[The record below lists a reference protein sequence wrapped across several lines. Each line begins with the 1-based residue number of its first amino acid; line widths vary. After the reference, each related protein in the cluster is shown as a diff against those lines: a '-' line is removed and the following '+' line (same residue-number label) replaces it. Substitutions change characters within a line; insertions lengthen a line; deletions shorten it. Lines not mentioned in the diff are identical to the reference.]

1 MSTEKIQPADPGA
14 RRKSLW
20 LIGIATIIGA
30 GLILAFEFFREDI
43 QQWLERN
50 IDYLLENSIIVF
62 FFSLALIAPI
72 LVGETYLL
80 LLGNRTVRAKRF
92 PPPGYAV
99 VRNTPIL
106 EGARGLRRG
115 RIIQALSL
123 LLLFSTAAIPFVLW
137 YIFRA
142 LAEST

>member
-1 MSTEKIQPADPGA
+1 MNTDKIQPADPGA

-20 LIGIATIIGA
+20 LLCVGTIIGTCV
-30 GLILAFEFFREDI
+30 ILAIEFFREDI
-43 QQWLERN
+43 QQWFQRN
-50 IDYLLENSIIVF
+50 FEYLLENSIIVF
-62 FFSLALIAPI
+62 FFSLVLMVPI
-72 LVGETYLL
+72 LVGEIYLL

-99 VRNTPIL
+99 VRDTPIL

-115 RIIQALSL
+115 RIMQALSL
-123 LLLFSTAAIPFVLW
+123 LLLISTAAIPFVLW
-137 YIFRA
+137 YIFRS